1 MKDILSILLFVAL
14 LILTSCEPLGIEVK
28 TVKGKW
34 KSDKTNGQNLLL
46 NLEDDDIYSS
56 QTILNDSILLSQK
69 QGTWIL
75 KKDTLFIYRQ
85 NVENNGLHKLH
96 IEQLSM
102 NTMTLRQ
109 IKDEDILVFNRVYS
123 NQNLDY
129 DGRFNEVFNLK
140 KGFWWYAWILV
151 EVICFIMMCIYLFY
165 LVGRLIENMSKCI
178 RKKIRKN
185 K

>member
-14 LILTSCEPLGIEVK
+14 WTLTSCEPLGIEIK

-46 NLEDDDIYSS
+46 NLEDEDIYSS

-102 NTMTLRQ
+102 NTMTLKQ

-140 KGFWWYAWILV
+140 KGFWWYAWIIV
-151 EVICFIMMCIYLFY
+151 KVIFFIMMCIYLFY
-165 LVGRLIENMSKCI
+165 LAGRLIENTSKWI
-178 RKKIRKN
+178 HKKIRNN